1 MYNLEEGVYTIVV
14 CAAPQIAI
22 PNPTRFVFQAIAEN
36 IQLSQLEKNDNFTVW
51 KSWIEMVNLE
61 FSLCETIYIW

>member
-1 MYNLEEGVYTIVV
+1 MFNLEEGVYTVVV
-14 CAAPQIAI
+14 CSAPQIAI
-22 PNPTRFVFQAIAEN
+22 PKPTRFVFQAIAEN